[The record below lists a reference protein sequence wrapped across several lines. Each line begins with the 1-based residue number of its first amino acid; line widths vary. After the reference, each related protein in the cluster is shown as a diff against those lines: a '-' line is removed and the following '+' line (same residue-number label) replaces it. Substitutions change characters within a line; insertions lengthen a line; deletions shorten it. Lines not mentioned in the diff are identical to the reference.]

1 LKQKLLNQFKFMSK
15 EKKVQD
21 SSTPE
26 EKELYH
32 FPGGAEFK
40 PKSIKANSYEEALAI
55 WEKEKEPLTN

>member
-1 LKQKLLNQFKFMSK
+1 MSK